1 MTQISDGSIVRPL
14 GPRPSQLRLNFGLAR
29 ELAVASFRLK
39 YAGSILG
46 YVWSLIKPLLI
57 FGMLF
62 VVFGL
67 FLFRGRPVPGTNF
80 PVELLLGIVLWSF
93 FNEATTSALSSV
105 VFNSDMIKKAYFP
118 RWILVVA
125 ATVSSAMT
133 LLVNLAL
140 LTVIGLVLRW
150 FSMSSDALWLIPL
163 LAELYILTLG
173 IGLFLGAVYVYYRD
187 LIHIWEVV
195 LQALF
200 YVSVIIF
207 PFFFIPPQYR
217 TMAMLNPVAQI
228 FEDARHFLVSPG
240 LPRVASV
247 TGGLYFIPLC
257 LSCLSFVVGALS
269 FRRLSKRFGER
280 I

>member
-1 MTQISDGSIVRPL
+1 
-14 GPRPSQLRLNFGLAR
+14 
-29 ELAVASFRLK
+29 
-39 YAGSILG
+39 
-46 YVWSLIKPLLI
+46 
-57 FGMLF
+57 
-62 VVFGL
+62 
-67 FLFRGRPVPGTNF
+67 
-80 PVELLLGIVLWSF
+80 
-93 FNEATTSALSSV
+93 
-105 VFNSDMIKKAYFP
+105 MIKKAYFP